1 MPVQN
6 STEFWETLKVELRAM
21 GIEPSGLTEEEPAA
35 ATGSS
40 VTRRYGVLMMP
51 RRRSVAGSPP
61 QVVERI
67 FESELC
73 EENEESPTIRA
84 EAVSEGGHPSELFI
98 RAPVQKSV
106 REFLVPVQRAAL
118 ESTADDSATD
128 KSAPSFK
135 CHSGHIAWRH
145 RSRGHG
151 WICQRCLDGGLNS
164 NIPVP
169 VGARRLTNQYAQLQ
183 DALARQREALEAL
196 TDGGVSSVLEDQF
209 LSDIER
215 AIEIEN
221 LLHFTYPQLSGC
233 AGGEASSCDEYAVVR
248 CKNCASLPLIDIA
261 TQGNVA

>member
-6 STEFWETLKVELRAM
+6 STEFWETLKAELRAM

-40 VTRRYGVLMMP
+40 GTRRYGVLMMP

-84 EAVSEGGHPSELFI
+84 EAVSEGGHPSEFFI

-135 CHSGHIAWRH
+135 CHSGHMAWRH
-145 RSRGHG
+145 RSSGHG

-164 NIPVP
+164 NVPVP
-169 VGARRLTNQYAQLQ
+169 VGTRRLTNQYAQLQ

-196 TDGGVSSVLEDQF
+196 TDCGVSSVLEEQF
-209 LSDIER
+209 LSNIER
-215 AIEIEN
+215 AIEIES

-233 AGGEASSCDEYAVVR
+233 AGGEASSCDEYAVIR
-248 CKNCASLPLIDIA
+248 CQNCASLPLIDIA
-261 TQGNVA
+261 TEGNLA

>member
-1 MPVQN
+1 M
-6 STEFWETLKVELRAM
+6 
-21 GIEPSGLTEEEPAA
+21 
-35 ATGSS
+35 
-40 VTRRYGVLMMP
+40 
-51 RRRSVAGSPP
+51 
-61 QVVERI
+61 
-67 FESELC
+67 
-73 EENEESPTIRA
+73 
-84 EAVSEGGHPSELFI
+84 
-98 RAPVQKSV
+98 
-106 REFLVPVQRAAL
+106 
-118 ESTADDSATD
+118 
-128 KSAPSFK
+128 
-135 CHSGHIAWRH
+135 AWRH
-145 RSRGHG
+145 RSSGHG

-164 NIPVP
+164 NLPVP
-169 VGARRLTNQYAQLQ
+169 IRTRRLTNQYAQLQ

>member
-6 STEFWETLKVELRAM
+6 STEFWETFKAELRAM
-21 GIEPSGLTEEEPAA
+21 GLDTSNITEEEPAA

-40 VTRRYGVLMMP
+40 GTRRYGVVMMP

-67 FESELC
+67 FESDLC

-84 EAVSEGGHPSELFI
+84 EAVSGGGHPSELFI

-106 REFLVPVQRAAL
+106 SELLVPVQRAAL

-135 CHSGHIAWRH
+135 CHSGHMAWRH

-169 VGARRLTNQYAQLQ
+169 VGTRRLTNKYAQLQ

-196 TDGGVSSVLEDQF
+196 TDCGVSSVLEEQF
-209 LSDIER
+209 LSNIER
-215 AIEIEN
+215 AIEIES
-221 LLHFTYPQLSGC
+221 LLHFTYPQLNGC
-233 AGGEASSCDEYAVVR
+233 ARGEKFSCDEYAVVR
-248 CKNCASLPLIDIA
+248 CQNCASLPLIDIE